1 MTIGRSRP
9 VLYAP
14 AWVLAA
20 AALGCGGGDRFGP
33 STPAYYMLLA
43 DGRCGAAIALDTVM
57 QPGNPPGSPNAGSG
71 VIDGPP
77 TRAAFWVLGTSRRT
91 GAFSQLLFMLV
102 DVPSPLPAG
111 TYPVRALADS
121 TVWLEDY
128 RGPHQGAGFPTDMNT
143 ARASGTSFIAEPV
156 TGSIV
161 VEESD
166 GTGAVGTFSLR
177 GRYVNAVGTHCLSA
191 SGRFSTRQY

>member
-1 MTIGRSRP
+1 MTVERSGP
-9 VLYAP
+9 LLYAP
-14 AWVLAA
+14 ALVLAA
-20 AALGCGGGDRFGP
+20 AVLGCGGGDPFGSSQP
-33 STPAYYMLLA
+33 PYYMLIA
-43 DGRCGAAIALDTVM
+43 DGRCGTPIALDSVM

-71 VIDGPP
+71 AIAGPP
-77 TRAAFWVLGTSRRT
+77 NRTAFWILGSSRST
-91 GAFSQLLFMLV
+91 GIFSQLLFMLV

-111 TYPVRALADS
+111 TYPVGALADS

-128 RGPHQGAGFPTDMNT
+128 WGPHQGAGFPTDMNT